1 MDLLGR
7 FFLNIWIRMVGSKLT
22 LSCGLW
28 QISVFFAIFVI
39 RRDCAMRLF
48 RFLCAVAMLSVV
60 NVGAQNGKKIYADY
74 HGVRYTRDHDG
85 KLGRWEMH
93 ADTRKSR
100 TGRETICCNADFMDE
115 NRQHDIAAVTYP
127 RAGMQS
133 NLDPD
138 YIEYQILSARAA
150 GIDGFFVEW
159 GFIGHENDNLLKTM
173 QAVAAKY
180 GFEIGVNWC
189 DGWLYYD
196 WITRMCPEINTR
208 EAKTDYYAVCY
219 QYLVD
224 HVLSGPT
231 APMVNGRP
239 VFYLFGPGAKPAEY
253 ASAVAKLRLPEGM
266 KTPAVLRRWAE
277 WGELVNDR
285 YEPVRWSDEIESWK
299 QLGMI
304 PTAWLPAR
312 VRERDAEHP
321 YCDRY
326 ARPDDLIEFMKP
338 FRDSI
343 WMSSDPDYVVKSG
356 FVMPGMDNRGCAGW
370 GAQHYYYIPRAE
382 GDTYERMWQF
392 NMASKDSL
400 DMIFI
405 ASWNDYTEGHEI
417 EPTVENGDRELRTTL
432 KYASE
437 FKQMGADT
445 SGLLLPERLFFLR
458 KRSEDLAAACRK
470 TADIDALLD
479 RAAGL
484 ISRRAYPQAVK
495 QLDEAETAV
504 ETLEKSLEIKTIDVS
519 TSELHFNPQAT
530 GDEWSADPELKVYLP
545 EKVIRELIS
554 ARTHKGYLEFEYLDR
569 ESNGGYCFIYS
580 RTERLPKESFS
591 TVAKFKTDGSNQWKK
606 VRVELM
612 SENVLYTTAQVFT
625 LMFKGAVEIRN
636 ISFHYTVIR

>member
-1 MDLLGR
+1 
-7 FFLNIWIRMVGSKLT
+7 
-22 LSCGLW
+22 
-28 QISVFFAIFVI
+28 
-39 RRDCAMRLF
+39 MRLF
-48 RFLCAVAMLSVV
+48 RFLYAFLCAAALLSAL
-60 NVGAQNGKKIYADY
+60 NVGARNGKKIYADY

-93 ADTRKSR
+93 ADTRKSK
-100 TGRETICCNADFMDE
+100 TGRATICCNADFVDE
-115 NRQHDIAAVTYP
+115 NGRHDIAAVAYP
-127 RAGMQS
+127 RVGMQS

-138 YIEYQILSARAA
+138 YIEYQILSAQAA

-159 GFIGHENDNLLKTM
+159 GFIGHENDLLLKTM

-196 WITRMCPEINTR
+196 WITRMHPEINTR

-239 VFYLFGPGAKPAEY
+239 VFYLFGPGAEPAEY
-253 ASAVAKLRLPEGM
+253 VSAAAELRLPEGM
-266 KTPAVLRRWAE
+266 KKPAVLRRWAE
-277 WGELVNDR
+277 WGELVDDR
-285 YEPVRWSDEIESWK
+285 YVPVRWSDEIESWK
-299 QLGMI
+299 RLGMI

-321 YCDRY
+321 YWDRY

-338 FRDSI
+338 FRDSV
-343 WMSSDPDYVVKSG
+343 WMSADPDYVVKSG

-370 GAQHYYYIPRAE
+370 GAQHYYCIPRAE

-405 ASWNDYTEGHEI
+405 ASWSDYTEGHEI

-432 KYASE
+432 KYAAE
-437 FKQMGADT
+437 FKQISADT
-445 SGLLLPERLFFLR
+445 TGLLLPERLFFLR
-458 KRSEDLAAACRK
+458 KRGEELAEARRK
-470 TADIDALLD
+470 TAEIDAALD
-479 RAAGL
+479 DAASL
-484 ISRRAYPQAVK
+484 ISRREYAQAVER
-495 QLDEAETAV
+495 LDGAEADIVA
-504 ETLEKSLEIKTIDVS
+504 LEKGLKIRTIDVPA
-519 TSELHFNPQAT
+519 SELRFSQQAAS
-530 GDEWSADPELKVYLP
+530 GEWSADPELKVYLP
-545 EKVIRELIS
+545 DPVIRELM
-554 ARTHKGYLEFEYLDR
+554 AAHTHKGYLEFEYLDWA
-569 ESNGGYCFIYS
+569 SNGGYCFIYS
-580 RTERLPKESFS
+580 RTERQPKDNFS
-591 TVAKFKTDGSNQWKK
+591 TVAKFKTDGSKQWKK

-612 SENVLYTTAQVFT
+612 PENVLYTTTQGFT
-625 LMFKGAVEIRN
+625 LMFKGDVELRN
-636 ISFHYTVIR
+636 IGFHYTLIR